1 MNLNGKVALVTGGGS
16 GIGFGI
22 ARVLASHGASLVLA
36 QRHLER
42 VVAAATAL
50 ESTPVLPL
58 DVDIRHPDSVERMVQ
73 KALARFGHID
83 ILVNNASVTGLP
95 AIARILDCSP
105 EQTDEIVD
113 VNVKG
118 TFYCSQA
125 IARSMISAGIAGSIV
140 HISSVGAYASQPSAS
155 LYCATKAAQI
165 ALARSMALELA
176 PFRIRVNCV
185 APGDIPTPASAETTP
200 DTNGPVHSRRITP
213 LPRVGTPED
222 IGNAVAY
229 LASEEAGFIT
239 GATLIADGGFLT
251 Y

>member
-22 ARVLASHGASLVLA
+22 ARVLASNGASLVLA

-42 VVAAATAL
+42 VEAAAAAL

-58 DVDIRHPDSVERMVQ
+58 AVDIRHPDSIERMMQ

-83 ILVNNASVTGLP
+83 ILVNNASITGLP

-113 VNVKG
+113 VNLKG

-155 LYCATKAAQI
+155 LYCATKAAQV

-185 APGDIPTPASAETTP
+185 APGDVPTAASAEIMP
-200 DTNGPVHSRRITP
+200 DANGPEHARRITP
-213 LPRVGTPED
+213 LPRVGTPKD

-229 LASEEAGFIT
+229 LASDEAAFIT
-239 GATLIADGGFLT
+239 GATLIVDGGFLT